1 MALQP
6 NFHVLNQSGVAFSN
20 ELAKMANL
28 PAVAEGNAILEA
40 IAELGNRITGVG
52 ERVTALGDRVT
63 VDINTSADR
72 LVTRLKARYAFILF
86 YLLSWSF

>member
-6 NFHVLNQSGVAFSN
+6 NFNILNQSGVTFSN

-28 PAVAEGNAILEA
+28 PAVAEGNAILDA
-40 IAELGNRITGVG
+40 IANLGDRI
-52 ERVTALGDRVT
+52 TALGERVT

-72 LVTRLKARYAFILF
+72 LSDRLITRLKAKYVPNHLTPMV
-86 YLLSWSF
+86 L